1 MHATDS
7 VRSSSAPIRLSS
19 RSIVLPLSRLFFR
32 TAVTFL
38 LAAGAHAAELHGRV
52 VGVSDGD
59 TITVVD
65 ADRAL
70 HKVRLAGIDAPEK
83 TQPYGGEARRHL
95 VVLVFGKPVVVSW
108 HKRDRYGRL
117 VGRVVLTVAGTCG
130 RADCARVED
139 VGLAQVE
146 SGLAWHY
153 RQYQNEQSPED
164 RRRYTLAEREARA
177 RREGLWRDAQPV
189 PPWDYRNG
197 YRAGRERLETGD
209 QNLFHSQARVRRRRG
224 GMQF

>member
-1 MHATDS
+1 MASGGHYAAPALS
-7 VRSSSAPIRLSS
+7 VPF
-19 RSIVLPLSRLFFR
+19 PFFR
-32 TAVTFL
+32 LPDLRTCLACLLLWIAALVAPATAATT
-38 LAAGAHAAELHGRV
+38 ELHGRV

-59 TITVVD
+59 TITVLD
-65 ADRAL
+65 SARAM

-83 TQPYGGEARRHL
+83 NQPYGGEARRHL
-95 VVLVFGKPVVVSW
+95 VALVFGKPVVVSW

-117 VGRVVLTVAGTCG
+117 VGRVGLAVPGACG
-130 RADCARVED
+130 RPDCARVED

-177 RREGLWRDAQPV
+177 RREGLWQDAQPV
-189 PPWDYRNG
+189 PPWEYRNG
-197 YRAGRERLETGD
+197 
-209 QNLFHSQARVRRRRG
+209 HSTAAEARKEQV
-224 GMQF
+224 M